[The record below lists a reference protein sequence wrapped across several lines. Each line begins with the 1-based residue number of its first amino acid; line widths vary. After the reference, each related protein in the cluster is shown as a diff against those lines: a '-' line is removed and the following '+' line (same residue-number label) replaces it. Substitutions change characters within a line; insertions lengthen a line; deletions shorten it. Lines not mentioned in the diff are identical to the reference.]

1 LLLLLYTE
9 SIFVFHAETTVSVDT
24 STSEIL
30 KKEVNAENEQIRK
43 ELEDL
48 KKTVT
53 ENMEETK
60 FKFVAMDERLFGRN
74 FKYLEQKYFEL
85 QSHL

>member
-1 LLLLLYTE
+1 
-9 SIFVFHAETTVSVDT
+9 
-24 STSEIL
+24 L
-30 KKEVNAENEQIRK
+30 KKELNAENEQIRK

-48 KKTVT
+48 KKTVN

-74 FKYLEQKYFEL
+74 FKYLAQNILSYNHIFDLITATEINLTESSQKLAFMEL
-85 QSHL
+85 AVVGKN